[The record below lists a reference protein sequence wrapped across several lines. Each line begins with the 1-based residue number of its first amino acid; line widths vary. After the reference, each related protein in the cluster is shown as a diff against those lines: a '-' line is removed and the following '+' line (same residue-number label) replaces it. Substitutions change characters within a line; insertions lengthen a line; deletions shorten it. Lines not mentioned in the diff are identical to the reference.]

1 MTNADARSDEGEQ
14 ALTGESS
21 PADRHGSLQWWGALI
36 GLLSAMGDTAML
48 RMLGVT
54 FAINGHDVTLL
65 NAAWFGVSFAILG
78 FLLGGSIDGRRRE
91 ARASRMIRSQ
101 METIR
106 AAREKLIQNEK
117 LAALGQLAAAIAHEV
132 RNPLAV
138 IRSAAQGLRDTVPD
152 GSADAR
158 RSCSFITDEADRL
171 GNLINS
177 LLAFARPV
185 HISPV
190 RVPIAELFE
199 RAMTLAAEQKLEKKV
214 HLQSHGTGRLEAVE
228 VDPELMS
235 QVFVG
240 LLANAIEAADNDGEV
255 ILEAKSIG
263 TQIEL
268 AVSDSGHGVAPEL
281 RERVFE
287 PFFTTRAEGV
297 GLGLAIARQIVE
309 AHGGRIEVGESSC
322 GGARFAVILPVVH
335 LDAVTA

>member
-1 MTNADARSDEGEQ
+1 MTNADARRYEVEQTPTGEQ
-14 ALTGESS
+14 SPSS
-21 PADRHGSLQWWGALI
+21 GQVSLQWWGALI
-36 GLLSAMGDTAML
+36 GLLASIGDTAML

-54 FAINGHDVTLL
+54 FAVNGRDVTVL
-65 NAAWFGVSFAILG
+65 NAAWFGVTFAILG

-91 ARASRMIRSQ
+91 ALASKMIRSQ

-106 AAREKLIQNEK
+106 EAREKLIQNEK

-138 IRSAAQGLRDTVPD
+138 IRSAAQSLRDTVPAD
-152 GSADAR
+152 SAEAR

-185 HISPV
+185 QISPV
-190 RVPIAELFE
+190 KIPIAELFDLV
-199 RAMTLAAEQKLEKKV
+199 MTLTAEHRAEKHV
-214 HLQSHGTGRLEAVE
+214 HLQSCAKANLEAVN

-240 LLANAIEAADNDGEV
+240 LVANAIEATDNQGEV

-263 TQIEL
+263 SQIEL
-268 AVSDSGHGVAPEL
+268 AVSDSGPGVAPEL
-281 RERVFE
+281 RERIFE

-309 AHGGRIEVGESSC
+309 AHGGKIEVGESSS
-322 GGARFAVILPVVH
+322 GGARFAVILPAIAH
-335 LDAVTA
+335 VTVMA

>member
-1 MTNADARSDEGEQ
+1 MTNADARRDQIQQ
-14 ALTGESS
+14 ALTREQSS
-21 PADRHGSLQWWGALI
+21 SGSRGSLQWWGALI
-36 GLLSAMGDTAML
+36 GLLASMGDTAML
-48 RMLGVT
+48 RILGVS

-91 ARASRMIRSQ
+91 ARAWKMIHAQ

-106 AAREKLIQNEK
+106 EAREKLIQNEK

-138 IRSAAQGLRDTVPD
+138 IRSAAQGLRDTVPA

-185 HISPV
+185 HISPMNV
-190 RVPIAELFE
+190 SIEELFE
-199 RAMTLAAEQKLEKKV
+199 RAMTLASEQKREKHV
-214 HLQSHGTGRLEAVE
+214 HLQNRATGNLEAID
-228 VDPELMS
+228 VDPELMG

-240 LLANAIEAADNDGEV
+240 LLANAIEAADNDGGV
-255 ILEAKSIG
+255 NLEAKCSG
-263 TQIEL
+263 AQVEL
-268 AVSDSGHGVAPEL
+268 AVSDSGPGIAPEL

-309 AHGGRIEVGESSC
+309 AHGGRIEVGESWC
-322 GGARFAVILPVVH
+322 GGARFAIILPVTNH
-335 LDAVTA
+335 AEVTA

>member
-1 MTNADARSDEGEQ
+1 
-14 ALTGESS
+14 
-21 PADRHGSLQWWGALI
+21 
-36 GLLSAMGDTAML
+36 
-48 RMLGVT
+48 
-54 FAINGHDVTLL
+54 
-65 NAAWFGVSFAILG
+65 
-78 FLLGGSIDGRRRE
+78 
-91 ARASRMIRSQ
+91 
-101 METIR
+101 
-106 AAREKLIQNEK
+106 
-117 LAALGQLAAAIAHEV
+117 
-132 RNPLAV
+132 
-138 IRSAAQGLRDTVPD
+138 VPV

-158 RSCSFITDEADRL
+158 RSCSFITDETDRL

-190 RVPIAELFE
+190 KVPIAELFE
-199 RAMTLAAEQKLEKKV
+199 RAMTLTAEQKLEKHV
-214 HLQSHGTGRLEAVE
+214 HLQNWATGNLGAVD

-255 ILEAKSIG
+255 ILEAKPAGS
-263 TQIEL
+263 QIEL
-268 AVSDSGHGVAPEL
+268 AVSDSGPGVAREL

-322 GGARFAVILPVVH
+322 GGARFAVILPVAIH
-335 LDAVTA
+335 AAGTA

>member
-1 MTNADARSDEGEQ
+1 
-14 ALTGESS
+14 
-21 PADRHGSLQWWGALI
+21 
-36 GLLSAMGDTAML
+36 
-48 RMLGVT
+48 
-54 FAINGHDVTLL
+54 
-65 NAAWFGVSFAILG
+65 
-78 FLLGGSIDGRRRE
+78 
-91 ARASRMIRSQ
+91 

-214 HLQSHGTGRLEAVE
+214 HLQSHGTGNLEAVE

-255 ILEAKSIG
+255 ILEAKSTG

>member
-1 MTNADARSDEGEQ
+1 MANADARREEIEQ
-14 ALTGESS
+14 APVGDQSLTGG
-21 PADRHGSLQWWGALI
+21 HGSLQWWGALI
-36 GLLSAMGDTAML
+36 GLLSAMADTAML

-65 NAAWFGVSFAILG
+65 NAALFGVSFAILG

-91 ARASRMIRSQ
+91 ARASKMIRAQ

-158 RSCSFITDEADRL
+158 RSCSFITDETDRL

-185 HISPV
+185 HISPMK
-190 RVPIAELFE
+190 VPIAELFE
-199 RAMTLAAEQKLEKKV
+199 RAMNLTAERKLEKHV
-214 HLQSHGTGRLEAVE
+214 HIQSRATGNLEAVD
-228 VDPELMS
+228 VDPKLMS

-240 LLANAIEAADNDGEV
+240 LLANAIEAADTDSEV

-263 TQIEL
+263 AQIEL
-268 AVSDSGHGVAPEL
+268 AVSDSGPGVAPEL

-322 GGARFAVILPVVH
+322 GGARFAVILPFVH
-335 LDAVTA
+335 REAIA

>member
-1 MTNADARSDEGEQ
+1 MTNADARRNQVEQ
-14 ALTGESS
+14 ALPDGQSL
-21 PADRHGSLQWWGALI
+21 PAGHGSLQWWGALI
-36 GLLSAMGDTAML
+36 GLLSSIGDTAML

-54 FAINGHDVTLL
+54 FAINGRDVTLL
-65 NAAWFGVSFAILG
+65 NAAWFGVTFAILG

-91 ARASRMIRSQ
+91 ARAARLIRAQ

-106 AAREKLIQNEK
+106 TAREKLIQNEK

-138 IRSAAQGLRDTVPD
+138 IRSAAQSLRDTVPA
-152 GSADAR
+152 GAADAS
-158 RSCSFITDEADRL
+158 RSCSFITAEADRL

-190 RVPIAELFE
+190 TVPIAELFG
-199 RAMTLAAEQKLEKKV
+199 RVMTLAPEHKIEKHV
-214 HLQSHGTGRLEAVE
+214 HLRNRAAANLEAID

-240 LLANAIEAADNDGEV
+240 LVANAIEAASNDGEV
-255 ILEAKSIG
+255 ILDAKSIG
-263 TQIEL
+263 SQVEL
-268 AVSDSGHGVAPEL
+268 AVSDSGPGIAPEL

-335 LDAVTA
+335 RDALTA

>member
-1 MTNADARSDEGEQ
+1 MTNADARRDGEQ
-14 ALTGESS
+14 ALTGNESLPS
-21 PADRHGSLQWWGALI
+21 GRGSLEWWGAAI
-36 GLLSAMGDTAML
+36 GLLASLGDTAIL

-54 FAINGHDVTLL
+54 FAIDGHEATLVT
-65 NAAWFGVSFAILG
+65 AAWFGLSFATLG
-78 FLLGGSIDGRRRE
+78 FLLGGAIDGRRRE
-91 ARASRMIRSQ
+91 ARAAKMIRTQ

-106 AAREKLIQNEK
+106 EAREKLIQAEK

-138 IRSAAQGLRDTVPD
+138 IRSAAQSLRDRGPAD
-152 GSADAR
+152 SADAR

-171 GNLINS
+171 GNLINA

-185 HISPV
+185 QISPAK
-190 RVPIAELFE
+190 VPIAELFE
-199 RAMTLAAEQKLEKKV
+199 RAMTLAAEHSAAKHVRL
-214 HLQSHGTGRLEAVE
+214 HSRAPANLEAVN

-240 LLANAIEAADNDGEV
+240 LVANAIEAADSDGEV
-255 ILEAKSIG
+255 VLEAKSVG
-263 TQIEL
+263 PQIEL
-268 AVSDSGHGVAPEL
+268 AVSDSGPGVAPEL

-309 AHGGRIEVGESSC
+309 AHGGRIEVGESSS
-322 GGARFAVILPVVH
+322 GGARFAVILP
-335 LDAVTA
+335 AIQQATVTA